1 MKPSLNVLLIHG
13 AWAGS
18 WVWDELQ
25 PRLQALG
32 YATCAV
38 DLPGNGQDQ
47 TPPEQVS
54 LDLYLQH
61 LQARIASA
69 RSTTSS
75 DAPWVVIA
83 HSGAGV
89 IATALAEAM
98 PERIAGLV
106 YIAGMMLPSGMG
118 FAELIRRLQHQHPQ
132 VAGIG
137 PYLLW
142 NTERTQSRVPPIA
155 AREIF
160 FQDMNDE
167 SAMAAAVRLS
177 AQPEGGRALVAE
189 WSAERAGQ
197 IPRLYI
203 EATLDRSVVLPLQRA
218 MQELVPG
225 AHIESLI
232 SGHAPQV
239 SMPDAVISA
248 LEPFLH
254 GLAPEPGAFLPGMGG
269 IGK

>member
-47 TPPEQVS
+47 TPLEQVS
-54 LDLYLQH
+54 LDLYLQY

-177 AQPEGGRALVAE
+177 AQPESGRALVAE
-189 WSAERAGQ
+189 WSAERAGR

-254 GLAPEPGAFLPGMGG
+254 GLAPEPGAFLPGMAG